1 MRDLLLR
8 LRRDF
13 PAAVLPDPFRK
24 MSEKISRRAL
34 DFRPI
39 LDDLFRPSPNRS
51 STNRLGS
58 TITLDFDRL
67 GASLFD
73 VPASVHLKL
82 DGTSQFLH
90 LPTTGYLHSQR
101 LGSPYLVALQSLTGV
116 NPPSGHRVRL
126 CRGGACSA
134 RRKLQSQSIRH
145 SRIARRTPCGACCKS
160 PYVQQ
165 PTQQKLS
172 S

>member
-13 PAAVLPDPFRK
+13 PVAELLHRSPDDVAGPICLQLF
-24 MSEKISRRAL
+24 SCGISRRSL
-34 DFRPI
+34 DFRLI
-39 LDDLFRPSPNRS
+39 LDDLFLPSPNRS

-101 LGSPYLVALQSLTGV
+101 LGSHYHHYYQ
-116 NPPSGHRVRL
+116 
-126 CRGGACSA
+126 
-134 RRKLQSQSIRH
+134 
-145 SRIARRTPCGACCKS
+145 
-160 PYVQQ
+160 
-165 PTQQKLS
+165 
-172 S
+172 

>member
-58 TITLDFDRL
+58 TITLDLTGWARH
-67 GASLFD
+67 AS
-73 VPASVHLKL
+73 
-82 DGTSQFLH
+82 TFLH
-90 LPTTGYLHSQR
+90 RCTS
-101 LGSPYLVALQSLTGV
+101 
-116 NPPSGHRVRL
+116 N
-126 CRGGACSA
+126 
-134 RRKLQSQSIRH
+134 
-145 SRIARRTPCGACCKS
+145 
-160 PYVQQ
+160 
-165 PTQQKLS
+165 
-172 S
+172 